1 MWCANVEW
9 SEIDCGEVLSLLER
23 YVDDE
28 VSPEAREPIEQ
39 HLVGCRECLERKE
52 FRVRLQAIVRTKS
65 GRAEL
70 PPGLEE
76 KIRSALARTV

>member
-1 MWCANVEW
+1 VEW

-28 VSPEAREPIEQ
+28 VPLEAREPIEQ
-39 HLVGCRECLERKE
+39 HLVECPECLERKE
-52 FRVRLQAIVRTKS
+52 FRVRLQEIVRTKCR
-65 GRAEL
+65 RAEL
-70 PPGLEE
+70 PPGLED

>member
-9 SEIDCGEVLSLLER
+9 SEIDCGEVLSLIER

-28 VSPEAREPIEQ
+28 VPREAREPIEQ
-39 HLVGCRECLERKE
+39 HLVECPECLERKE
-52 FRVRLQAIVRTKS
+52 FRVRLQAIVRTKC

-70 PPGLEE
+70 PPGLEQ
-76 KIRSALARTV
+76 KIRSALGRTG